1 MRKREREREKE
12 RFSEQIV
19 SEAAN
24 ATIDL
29 LKAKIAASTNS
40 SI

>member
-1 MRKREREREKE
+1 MRKRKRERERE

-29 LKAKIAASTNS
+29 HKAKTAASTNS